1 MKKLL
6 YISSFAVLGTSLYFY
21 FRHQLKLA
29 LQYEYDIKRW
39 KITKLTTSEVEAE
52 IVIKLV
58 NKSAFSVDVLDY
70 NLSLMYKGVEITSV
84 LSTNS
89 FTILPNETMEIPL
102 KVATSFGTA
111 KKAIL
116 PFFTDVLSQK
126 PIKVGINGYVNVKF
140 MKITQRI
147 DFKDQEFEYSNNLL
161 DDLQLKDDWLKL
173 QDKFKFLK
181 KI

>member
-1 MKKLL
+1 MKKYL
-6 YISSFAVLGTSLYFY
+6 YISSFLVLGTSLYFY

-39 KITKLTTSEVEAE
+39 KITKLTTKEIAAE
-52 IVIKLV
+52 LVIKLV

-70 NLSLMYKGVEITSV
+70 DLGLFYKGIEITSV
-84 LSTNS
+84 LSTAS
-89 FTILPNETMEIPL
+89 FKILPNQSVEIPITIETEIDL
-102 KVATSFGTA
+102 A

-116 PFFTDVLSQK
+116 PFFMDVLAQK
-126 PIKVGINGYVNVKF
+126 PIDVSVNGYVNVKF
-140 MKITQRI
+140 MKITQRL
-147 DFKDQEFEYSNNLL
+147 DFNNEKFNYSNNVLE
-161 DDLQLKDDWLKL
+161 DFQLKDDWLKL